1 MSLNRLVFA
10 LVLSFVH
17 SAYAESLEEL
27 INRPLSSSATS
38 EKERSDAESFR
49 GQFRSVNYAVISA
62 GIAAKVSSF
71 TVKTGS
77 RVKKGQIIAA
87 FDCAIAEV
95 EHKIQRSR
103 ERAVAESLEVNKRLN
118 ILKNI
123 SELDLSL
130 SVAELAIAEAEVER
144 TTKILEECVI
154 RAPFSGT
161 ITQKMAQAY
170 EYVNVGDPLVELI
183 DTENIE
189 IEMVLPSLHLSNY
202 TRGASFSMQV
212 DETGQVIEAQ
222 VERVV
227 NVVDPV
233 SQTVRIIGSITRSVD
248 GLMPGMSGRVIFS
261 GTL

>member
-1 MSLNRLVFA
+1 MGLNRVVFA
-10 LVLSFVH
+10 LVLSFAH
-17 SAYAESLEEL
+17 AAYAESLEEL
-27 INRPLSSSATS
+27 INRPLSTSAIS
-38 EKERSDAESFR
+38 EKERLDAASFR

-87 FDCAIAEV
+87 FDCTIAEV
-95 EHKIQRSR
+95 EHKIRRSR

-118 ILKNI
+118 VLKNI

-189 IEMVLPSLHLSNY
+189 IEMVLPSLHLNSY
-202 TRGASFSMQV
+202 TRGAPFTMQV
-212 DETGQVIEAQ
+212 DETGQVIEAH

-233 SQTVRIIGSITRSVD
+233 SQTVRIIGSITRPVE

-261 GTL
+261 DAR

>member
-1 MSLNRLVFA
+1 MGLNHLVFA
-10 LVLSFVH
+10 ISLLFVH
-17 SAYAESLEEL
+17 AAYAESLEEL
-27 INRPLSSSATS
+27 INKPVSIS
-38 EKERSDAESFR
+38 EKERSDSASFR

-62 GIAAKVSSF
+62 GIAAKVNSF

-77 RVKKGQIIAA
+77 RVKRGQIIAL
-87 FDCAIAEV
+87 FDCTIAEV
-95 EHKIQRSR
+95 EHKISLSR

-144 TTKILEECVI
+144 TTKILEGCVI
-154 RAPFSGT
+154 HAPFSGT

-170 EYVNVGDPLVELI
+170 EYVNIGDPLVELI
-183 DTENIE
+183 DTDNIE
-189 IEMVLPSLHLSNY
+189 IEMVLPSLHLSRY
-202 TRGASFSMQV
+202 VRGAPFTMQI
-212 DETGQVIEAQ
+212 DETGQMIDAQ

-233 SQTVRIIGSITRSVD
+233 SQTLRIIGSITIPVD

-261 GTL
+261 PK

>member
-1 MSLNRLVFA
+1 MGLKCLLFA
-10 LVLSFVH
+10 LVLSFAH
-17 SAYAESLEEL
+17 TAYSESLEEL
-27 INRPLSSSATS
+27 INGPLSTSAIS
-38 EKERSDAESFR
+38 EKEKSNAASFR
-49 GQFRSVNYAVISA
+49 GQFRSVNYAVVSA

-77 RVKKGQIIAA
+77 RVEKGQIIAS
-87 FDCAIAEV
+87 FDCTIAEV

-103 ERAVAESLEVNKRLN
+103 ERAVGESLKVNKRLN

-154 RAPFSGT
+154 HAPFSGT

-189 IEMVLPSLHLSNY
+189 IEMVLPSLHLSSY
-202 TRGASFSMQV
+202 TRGTPFSMRV
-212 DETGQVIEAQ
+212 DETGQMIDAR

-233 SQTVRIIGSITRSVD
+233 SQTVRIIGSLTRPVV
-248 GLMPGMSGRVIFS
+248 GLMPGMSGRVVFS
-261 GTL
+261 GTR